1 MHFQTFDMAG
11 FLSLIII
18 LSISSWQVRP
28 KDRQSLTCLDYIV
41 TLHEIDKE
49 ASGYGYCFCLSLMMN
64 VYYHSSRIHRFGRN
78 GTKYRNQYC

>member
-11 FLSLIII
+11 FLSSLIII

-41 TLHEIDKE
+41 TLYEIDKE
-49 ASGYGYCFCLSLMMN
+49 ASGYGSCFCLSFRQPRQFMCFKFSMLDD
-64 VYYHSSRIHRFGRN
+64 IDF
-78 GTKYRNQYC
+78 